1 MLQNAPDVRHEIQ
14 HFHGSKDRV
23 MRDMCDGSIYKSHS
37 IFREDEHA
45 LQIIAYYDEIELCN
59 PLGSSTKKHKLGYLF
74 FSLGN
79 ISPQYRSQLK
89 TIFVAAIGSNM
100 VIRRHGLN
108 LFFKPFVDSI
118 EALST
123 NGLTVSVEGEVCVF
137 KVAILADTLAAHA
150 IGGFKESMS
159 FAKRICR
166 TCMATTE
173 QIQVDFKEEKY
184 ELRTPDKHK
193 QQVTEIS
200 EDPSKSVNY
209 GINSSSVL
217 DSITNF
223 SVVTNIPHD
232 VMHDLLE
239 GVLPYEMKLLFT
251 HLVSEK
257 YVTIGIN
264 NDRLKRFDLG
274 CTESSD
280 ILSPIDEKI
289 LKTD

>member
-1 MLQNAPDVRHEIQ
+1 MRELLQNALDVRHEIQ
-14 HFHGSKDRV
+14 HFHDSKDWV
-23 MRDMCDGSIYKSHS
+23 MHDMCDESIY
-37 IFREDEHA
+37 ELA

-59 PLGSSTKKHKLGYLF
+59 PLGSSTKKHKLGCLF

-159 FAKRICR
+159 FARRICR

-173 QIQVDFKEEKY
+173 QIHVDFKEEKY

-193 QQVTEIS
+193 QHH
-200 EDPSKSVNY
+200 PSKSVDYEINY
-209 GINSSSVL
+209 SSVL
-217 DSITNF
+217 DSISNF

-239 GVLPYEMKLLFT
+239 GVLPYKMKLLLT

-257 YVTIGIN
+257 YVTIGMI
-264 NDRLKRFDLG
+264 NDR
-274 CTESSD
+274 
-280 ILSPIDEKI
+280 
-289 LKTD
+289 